1 MVDANFK
8 IMAQLS
14 NAKLGIAMIPDDA
27 TIQKIVTLQ
36 QQVAGVCSL
45 QPILGKDTNLPHMT
59 LLQGRFS
66 DLAQVYR
73 SINDLRNYLQ
83 QTYVQQPEVFTF
95 HWLECVYKPPGWY
108 FLVPHPHTIGDLAH
122 QFCFNALK
130 DEMFILESD
139 GTIVPA
145 GSDRQKDMSG
155 YTPSEALNYQK
166 YGYRYI
172 GQDFY
177 PHFTLGQT
185 GDCLNSIA
193 LDKWMQSIPTQQLNI
208 SGKFVR
214 LTLYQIGNHGSHRES
229 VIDLKI
235 DI

>member
-1 MVDANFK
+1 MVDANAK
-8 IMAQLS
+8 IMPQLC

-27 TIQKIVTLQ
+27 TIQEIVTLQ
-36 QQVAGVCSL
+36 QQVAAVCPL

-66 DLAQVYR
+66 DLARVYQL
-73 SINDLRNYLQ
+73 INDLRNYLQ
-83 QTYVQQPEVFTF
+83 HTYLQQPEIFTF
-95 HWLECVYKPPGWY
+95 HWLQCVYKPPGWY
-108 FLVPHPHTIGDLAH
+108 FLQPHPHTIGNLAH
-122 QFCFNALK
+122 QYCFNVLK
-130 DEMFILESD
+130 DTM
-139 GTIVPA
+139 VPKI
-145 GSDRQKDMSG
+145 SDRQKDMFG

-172 GQDFY
+172 GKDFY

-185 GDCLNSIA
+185 VNRLNSIA
-193 LDKWMQSIPTQQLNI
+193 LDTWIQSIPTQQLNI

-214 LTLYQIGNHGSHRES
+214 LTLYRVGSHGSHSES
-229 VIDLKI
+229 LVDLKI

>member
-1 MVDANFK
+1 M
-8 IMAQLS
+8 IS
-14 NAKLGIAMIPDDA
+14 NDA
-27 TIQKIVTLQ
+27 TIQEIVRLQ
-36 QQVAGVCSL
+36 QQLAAVCPL

-66 DLAQVYR
+66 DLAKVYQ
-73 SINDLRNYLQ
+73 SIHDLRNYWEQKYL
-83 QTYVQQPEVFTF
+83 QQPEVFSF
-95 HWLECVYKPPGWY
+95 DWLKCVYKPPGWY
-108 FLVPHPHTIGDLAH
+108 FLQPHPHTIGDVGH

-130 DEMFILESD
+130 DTMILLDSEC
-139 GTIVPA
+139 
-145 GSDRQKDMSG
+145 QKDMFG

-185 GDCLNSIA
+185 GDRLNSIA
-193 LDKWMQSIPTQQLNI
+193 LDTWMKLVPTQQLNI
-208 SGKFVR
+208 SGRFVR
-214 LTLYQIGNHGSHRES
+214 LTLYRVGSYGSHRES
-229 VIDLKI
+229 LIDLKI